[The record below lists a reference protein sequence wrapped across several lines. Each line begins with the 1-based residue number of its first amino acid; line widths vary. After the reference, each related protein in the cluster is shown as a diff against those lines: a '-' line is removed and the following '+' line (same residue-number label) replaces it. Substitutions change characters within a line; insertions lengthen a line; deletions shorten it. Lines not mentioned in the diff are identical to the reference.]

1 MIFLIL
7 ERKFILVTVFVL
19 QKSTDTREDS
29 MLPFGTQ
36 LSIDKQIEKFEKI
49 IKATEKRNARIKE
62 LVDTEVS

>member
-1 MIFLIL
+1 
-7 ERKFILVTVFVL
+7 
-19 QKSTDTREDS
+19 